1 MLRLASMAVTA
12 ALLLGPDI
20 SGVLPLRPVTEKRIE
35 FPPGTDLPFLP
46 DMSPARGQDQ
56 APQDKTAPSNTAPA
70 NTASTN
76 PAPAIPTPAKSGPL
90 QPDTQLSL
98 IRYLDGEYVHVLQP
112 LPAGKNG
119 FHIKAGSPID
129 QKALQSTLVT
139 VGSAVNPGDQAQVT
153 AMEFKDRQI
162 IVDINGGGRGKKKL
176 KDRIHLEVGGIPTI
190 QSTEPVPASAPQIG
204 ATLFLDFDQPLQ
216 EMTPDQLKLYLS
228 GLLDFTKQ
236 HSAAVQWVQT
246 LPPEMQK
253 AIEERQAVV
262 GMDREMVMAAIG
274 RPDRKVREKTDDG
287 DETEDWI
294 YGKPP
299 AKTVFVKFE
308 NDKVIEVQ
316 QFPQ

>member
-20 SGVLPLRPVTEKRIE
+20 SGVLPLRPATETRVE
-35 FPPGTDLPFLP
+35 FPPGTDLPVLP
-46 DMSPARGQDQ
+46 DMSPAKDQDQ
-56 APQDKTAPSNTAPA
+56 STQGKAAPSNAPPA
-70 NTASTN
+70 NPASVS
-76 PAPAIPTPAKSGPL
+76 APAKSGPL
-90 QPDTQLSL
+90 KPDTQLIL
-98 IRYLDGEYVHVLQP
+98 IRYLDGEFVRVLQP
-112 LPAGKNG
+112 LPGGKGG

-129 QKALQSTLVT
+129 QKALQSMLFT
-139 VGSAVNPGDQAQVT
+139 VGAAVNPGDQAQVT
-153 AMEFKDRQI
+153 RIEFKERQI
-162 IVDINGGGRGKKKL
+162 VVDINGGGRGKKPI
-176 KDRIHLEVGGIPTI
+176 KDRIHLEVGIPGAQTVD
-190 QSTEPVPASAPQIG
+190 PVPTASTPIG

-246 LPPEMQK
+246 LPPDMQK
-253 AIEERQAVV
+253 AIADRRAVT
-262 GMDREMVMAAIG
+262 GMDREMVLAAIG
-274 RPDRKVREKTDDG
+274 KPDRKVREKTDDG

-299 AKTVFVKFE
+299 SKTIFVKFE
-308 NDKVIEVQ
+308 GDKVIEVE